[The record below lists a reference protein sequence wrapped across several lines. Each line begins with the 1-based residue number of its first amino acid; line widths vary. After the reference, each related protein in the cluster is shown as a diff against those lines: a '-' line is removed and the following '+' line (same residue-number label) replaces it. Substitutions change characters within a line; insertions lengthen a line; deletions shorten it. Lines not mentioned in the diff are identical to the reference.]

1 MNDTSGKIRFSLIF
15 FASLMA
21 VAIACLIFSF
31 TGNIF
36 MFLMPLAIALAA
48 TALCFGLSFVPFF
61 KEKSIL
67 LIPVAI
73 VFSALAGIICHFII

>member
-1 MNDTSGKIRFSLIF
+1 
-15 FASLMA
+15 
-21 VAIACLIFSF
+21 
-31 TGNIF
+31 